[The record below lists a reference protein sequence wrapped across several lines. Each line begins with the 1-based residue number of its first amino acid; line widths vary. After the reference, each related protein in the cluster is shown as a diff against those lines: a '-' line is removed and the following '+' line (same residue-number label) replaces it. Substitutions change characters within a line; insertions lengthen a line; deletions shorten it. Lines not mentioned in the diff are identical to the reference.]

1 MFPIVTVTCF
11 LVRLENLGCGV
22 HLTIALGVGWR
33 AARVGVVVTGTCG
46 FRVAGACD
54 RVSCAIGW
62 HLGADSRRG
71 IFLLCCA
78 GVLAGALGWCIS
90 GGMAVTSSCTACFS
104 AMVCRSSH
112 TALSLVSGR
121 SWVSGY
127 TGCWIAGSRVQESR
141 VQFANKT
148 IGIVLNKVLDAQ
160 NQKSAPGNVSPCTT
174 KHANKFTT
182 LLIQQR
188 LYKNWAYD
196 PDICAVSRGICP
208 GIQRRYPGH

>member
-54 RVSCAIGW
+54 RVRCAIGW

-104 AMVCRSSH
+104 ARVCRSSH
-112 TALSLVSGR
+112 TALSLVPGAHLQNPIGPLGGPGVLVPMVEQQACLKKNRIQAFADHSRQTTLNR
-121 SWVSGY
+121 SDRFTLDHFIHRPVGP
-127 TGCWIAGSRVQESR
+127 V
-141 VQFANKT
+141 FANCSKPFGPLHFRSLYPQT
-148 IGIVLNKVLDAQ
+148 GRTGLCK
-160 NQKSAPGNVSPCTT
+160 
-174 KHANKFTT
+174 
-182 LLIQQR
+182 LL
-188 LYKNWAYD
+188 
-196 PDICAVSRGICP
+196 
-208 GIQRRYPGH
+208 